1 MRTADSLWQAK
12 IVKNNAK
19 NQSQY
24 VRTNQQNEIMKEE
37 QLPKKE
43 TRKMCC
49 LDNQSIFNYV
59 EQKLGEMA
67 EEKMEKTDTF
77 NLFKKM
83 SMYIVGGLK
92 KVEANIFKSLIQVVN
107 R

>member
-1 MRTADSLWQAK
+1 
-12 IVKNNAK
+12 
-19 NQSQY
+19 
-24 VRTNQQNEIMKEE
+24 
-37 QLPKKE
+37 
-43 TRKMCC
+43 
-49 LDNQSIFNYV
+49 
-59 EQKLGEMA
+59 MA